1 MEEYPATPVGHSS
14 GGILR
19 VEIFHLAKLQE
30 VVRLLPSQGNS
41 VLGVDIRSVSG
52 RTNFGEKRKGRKE
65 ILQRMVGCRSAVSF
79 QILLNWAAR

>member
-1 MEEYPATPVGHSS
+1 MEEYPATPAGHSS

-19 VEIFHLAKLQE
+19 VETFHLAKLQE

-52 RTNFGEKRKGRKE
+52 RTEF
-65 ILQRMVGCRSAVSF
+65 
-79 QILLNWAAR
+79 W